1 MSNKI
6 PVDQPNRKPSIAS
19 GLLKWLRQWVII
31 TLMLAAILII
41 TSGHLDWVMAWV
53 YIGLYIVSVVSQWL
67 VLSPE
72 LKAERAQIKEDTK
85 SWDRVLA
92 PLMALYCPACIW
104 ITAGLDIRFGW
115 SPFIPLTL
123 QIVALVI
130 AVLGFLLTMWAMA
143 SNRFFYGTVCIQKD
157 RGHTVVTSGPYQ
169 YMRHPGYVG
178 AIIFNI
184 ATPLILNSLWAF
196 IPAAFTTGIIIVR
209 TALEDMTLKEELDGY
224 RGYAKRVRYRLLP
237 GIW

>member
-6 PVDQPNRKPSIAS
+6 PVDQPNRKPDIAR

-31 TLMLAAILII
+31 TLMLAVILII
-41 TSGHLDWVMAWV
+41 TSGRFDWVMAWV

-92 PLMALYCPACIW
+92 PLMALCPACIW

-143 SNRFFYGTVCIQKD
+143 SNRFFYGTVCIQKEQ
-157 RGHTVVTSGPYQ
+157 GHTVVTTGPYQ

-178 AIIFNI
+178 AIIFDV

-196 IPAAFTTGIIIVR
+196 IPAAFTIGIIVIR
-209 TALEDMTLKEELDGY
+209 TALEDITLKEELDGY
-224 RGYAKRVRYRLLP
+224 KGYAKRVRYRLLP